1 VPVKMGSGPVV
12 REGLPVRVNT
22 SHQLLEEEWEHQPDS
37 GAGKARIPGSGRGE
51 RNKRTFGM
59 N

>member
-1 VPVKMGSGPVV
+1 MGSGPVV